1 MRTLFATAAAAIA
14 ALAAALPAAA
24 AGTVIYQDDGYS
36 QWNIVTH
43 SGPLALPGAGVY
55 HVQVTSDYNSLF
67 TLDTLWE
74 GHSHI
79 IADGYGILQ
88 GSNNPM
94 PRHRET
100 TGFAASFTFEVPQT
114 LRENYRLSGPQFDYL
129 VPVGTPIH
137 DETEFEDPTMFLR
150 AEHRSENLF
159 HYNVTITRFEAV
171 PEPAT
176 WAMMIMGFGLIGA
189 LRRRSAVAERVAA

>member
-1 MRTLFATAAAAIA
+1 MRNLFAATFVGMLAMSAA
-14 ALAAALPAAA
+14 PAV
-24 AGTVIYQDDGYS
+24 AGTVIYQADGYS
-36 QWNIVTH
+36 QWNIVTPG
-43 SGPLALPGAGVY
+43 GPLDLPGAGVY

-67 TLDTLWE
+67 TLDTFWE
-74 GHSHI
+74 GHSHV

-94 PRHRET
+94 PGHKEA

-114 LRENYRLSGPQFDYL
+114 LRTNYGFSGPHFEHL
-129 VPVGTPIH
+129 VPIGTPIH
-137 DETEFEDPTMFLR
+137 DETEFEDPRMFLR

-159 HYNVTITRFEAV
+159 HYSVTVTRFEAV

-176 WAMMIMGFGLIGA
+176 WAMMVLGFGLVGA
-189 LRRRSAVAERVAA
+189 ATRRRHAQPDAVPA